1 MCHVKYNN
9 FPSSDANTLRAE
21 ILARLPDPL
30 LRRMGVAVSGGSDST
45 ALLQL
50 LSEIAQ
56 QSKIDLFAAT
66 VDHGLRS
73 ESTAEAEAVAALARS
88 WGIPH
93 QTLKWQDWDG
103 SGNLQDQ
110 ARRARY
116 RLLTHWADD
125 LQLDAIVLG
134 HTADDQAETVLMR
147 LARSA
152 GVSGLSGMAAERKE
166 GSVVLLRPML
176 SITRARLRAHLMT
189 QNIDWIDDPSNQ
201 DQRFDRIKVRDA
213 LTRLDQIGITAEGL
227 SRVAEN
233 LAQAREAL
241 AQYARESARRYV
253 QVVDGDLCID
263 RDGVS
268 PLSEEIRR
276 RLVVAAVAWIAGR
289 EYPPRQTTVDQA
301 LGALMTG
308 QTFALGG
315 CLMVPDGNKTWICR
329 ELNAVA
335 SETACQGAI
344 WERRWIVTGPDTS
357 GAEIRPLGE
366 DGILQLKDWR
376 SAAKPRAVVLST
388 PAVWVDETVLAAP
401 LAGFA
406 NGWRAEVPPNRPD
419 FYAAILSH

>member
-1 MCHVKYNN
+1 MT
-9 FPSSDANTLRAE
+9 SDANTLRAE
-21 ILARLPDPL
+21 VLAHLPDPL
-30 LRRMGVAVSGGSDST
+30 PRRIGVAVSGGGDST

-56 QSKIDLFAAT
+56 RMKIDLFAAT

-73 ESTAEAEAVAALARS
+73 ESSAEAETVAALAHS

-93 QTLKWQDWDG
+93 QTLKWQNRDG

-110 ARRARY
+110 MRRARY
-116 RLLTHWADD
+116 RLLMHWAHG

-147 LARSA
+147 LGRSA

-176 SITRARLRAHLMT
+176 SITRARLRAYLMT
-189 QNIDWIDDPSNQ
+189 QSINWIDDPSNQ
-201 DQRFDRIKVRDA
+201 DRRFDRIKVRDA
-213 LTRLDQIGITAEGL
+213 LTRMNQIGITVGNL

-241 AQYARESARRYV
+241 AQYAQESARRHV

-268 PLSEEIRR
+268 LLPEEIRR
-276 RLVVAAVAWIAGR
+276 RFVVAAVAWIAGK
-289 EYPPRQTTVDQA
+289 EYPPRQTAVDQA
-301 LGALMTG
+301 LGALTTG

-344 WERRWIVTGPDTS
+344 WERRWILTGPNTF

-366 DGILQLKDWR
+366 DGILQLKHWR
-376 SAAKPRAVVLST
+376 TVAKPRPVVLST

-406 NGWRAEVPPNRPD
+406 NGWRAEVPSDRPD
-419 FYAAILSH
+419 FFAAILSH